1 MRPGLGYR
9 APIDAPHAPGSGP
22 SAAETRLVA
31 TPAAAS
37 AARRFIVDTLEVWD
51 LETAVDDAVLCGS
64 ELVTNAVLHAGGELV
79 VRLTNS
85 DGDVLLEVIDEMPLQ
100 LSAVQPRT
108 TSLDNAG
115 MTGRGLSVLATLA
128 TEWGVDRVELDGAG
142 EGKVVWA
149 RLAVEPVAVTRSPP
163 FDLDDL
169 GPPPAPSPEPR
180 QEAELVDVPARTFL
194 ESEAHLE
201 DVLRELQVAWLAR
214 PGDGPL
220 GFLAT
225 RLGAFLTARS
235 ASRSTS
241 AAVARHSLSSGN
253 ERVHLL
259 VAVDREIVD
268 ASQQFL
274 RIMDEIEDRATRGE
288 LLVPPPPPGITAFRH
303 WFVGEL
309 ARQQRGESPLPC
321 PYA

>member
-1 MRPGLGYR
+1 
-9 APIDAPHAPGSGP
+9 
-22 SAAETRLVA
+22 AETRLVA

-37 AARRFIVDTLEVWD
+37 AARRFIVETLEEWD

-85 DGDVLLEVIDEMPLQ
+85 DGEVLLEVVDEMPLQ

-108 TSLDNAG
+108 TGLDNAG

-128 TEWGVDRVELDGAG
+128 TEWGVDRVDLEGAG

-149 RLAVEPVAVTRSPP
+149 RFPVEPMAVPRSPP

-169 GPPPAPSPEPR
+169 GPPPASSSDPR

-201 DVLRELQVAWLAR
+201 DVLRELQVAWLSR

-225 RLGAFLTARS
+225 RLGAFLTARTS
-235 ASRSTS
+235 SRATS

-259 VAVDREIVD
+259 VAVDPEVVD
-268 ASQQFL
+268 
-274 RIMDEIEDRATRGE
+274 
-288 LLVPPPPPGITAFRH
+288 
-303 WFVGEL
+303 
-309 ARQQRGESPLPC
+309 ES
-321 PYA
+321 